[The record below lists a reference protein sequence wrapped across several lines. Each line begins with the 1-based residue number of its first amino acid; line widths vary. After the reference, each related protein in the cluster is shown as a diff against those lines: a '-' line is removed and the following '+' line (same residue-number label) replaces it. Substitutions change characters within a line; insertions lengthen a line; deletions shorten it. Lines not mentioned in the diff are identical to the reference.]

1 MIKAVGIDIA
11 DTDRIRQAYHRY
23 GDRFLRRVCSP
34 DEIAV
39 LTDHP
44 LEPELFLA
52 GRFAAKEAV
61 LKALGAFFDRGVAL
75 RDIEIQNRPSG
86 RPYVKLPPP
95 LAAAL
100 TGRRILISISC
111 SGRQALATAM
121 IVDEDTMTNDEILQI
136 FYDSKAMLSGH
147 FLLTSGRHSDVYFEK
162 FTILRQP
169 PYVDTLCRL
178 MADHFRNDRVEL
190 VVGPTVG
197 GVIIAYETAKN
208 LGTDAIYAEAGEDGK
223 SRIFKRGFSIEPGTR
238 VLIVDDILTTG
249 RSVQEVIRLCR
260 SYQAE
265 IVGLGVLLD
274 RSGGAVTFDVP
285 LKPLATVAA
294 QSWEASECPLCA
306 KEVPLT
312 QRGSR
317 KL

>member
-1 MIKAVGIDIA
+1 MIEAVGIDIA
-11 DTDRIRQAYHRY
+11 DTERIADAYHRY
-23 GDRFLRRVCSP
+23 GDRFLRRLYSP
-34 DEIAV
+34 DEIALLAARSAETERF
-39 LTDHP
+39 LT
-44 LEPELFLA
+44 

-61 LKALGAFFDRGVAL
+61 MKALGAFFDRGVAL
-75 RDIEIQNRPSG
+75 RDIEILNLPSG
-86 RPYVKLPPP
+86 QPYIRLNPTLTAG
-95 LAAAL
+95 LA
-100 TGRRILISISC
+100 GRRILISISC
-111 SGRQALATAM
+111 SGRHALATAM
-121 IVDEDTMTNDEILQI
+121 IADEDAMTNDEILQI
-136 FYDSKAMLSGH
+136 FHDSKAMLSGH

-169 PYVDTLCRL
+169 PYVDKLCRL

-208 LGTDAIYAEAGEDGK
+208 LGTDAIYAEAAEDGK
-223 SRIFKRGFSIEPGTR
+223 SRIFKRGFFIEPGTR

-249 RSVQEVIRLCR
+249 RSVQEVINLCR
-260 SYQAE
+260 SYKAE

-294 QSWEASECPLCA
+294 QSWEPSACPLCA
-306 KEVPLT
+306 KGVPLT